1 MRPRTGTWVL
11 GVPGVLGLA
20 ALALASQVG
29 AAGAET
35 LRETERFERKRV
47 SAGEEVA
54 REVPC
59 PKGYALSG
67 GGFALYNLPDDRADF
82 LVTASYPH
90 DDGWRVEIRNVSD
103 GPLPLTFRVYALC
116 LD

>member
-1 MRPRTGTWVL
+1 MRKTLFAAVL
-11 GVPGVLGLA
+11 GMAAVPA
-20 ALALASQVG
+20 AILH
-29 AAGAET
+29 AET

-59 PKGYALSG
+59 PRGYNLTSG
-67 GGFALYNLPDDRADF
+67 GYALYNLPDDRADF

-90 DDGWRVEIRNVSD
+90 EDGWRVEIRNVSD
-103 GPLPLTFRVYALC
+103 RPLPLTFRVYALC
-116 LD
+116 SN